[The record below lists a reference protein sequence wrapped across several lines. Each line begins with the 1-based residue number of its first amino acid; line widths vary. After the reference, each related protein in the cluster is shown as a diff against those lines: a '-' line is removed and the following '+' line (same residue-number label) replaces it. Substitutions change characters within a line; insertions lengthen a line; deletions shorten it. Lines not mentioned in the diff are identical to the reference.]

1 MVWVDLL
8 QRLQPNIR
16 PLITLTPPFSFSIK
30 SSRND
35 VFRQVGSPIRA
46 FLFCLDA
53 TVPDLAVRPA
63 LVRLRAL
70 GM

>member
-8 QRLQPNIR
+8 QRLQLNIR
-16 PLITLTPPFSFSIK
+16 PLITLTPLFSFSTE

-46 FLFCLDA
+46 LLFCLDVTA
-53 TVPDLAVRPA
+53 PNLADRPA
-63 LVRLRAL
+63 LVRLRTL
-70 GM
+70 RM